1 MNLKQTVDYYIK
13 SSWHS
18 IARMYN
24 QAASENE
31 LSQTIGYVLINV
43 PKEGVPATQI
53 APLMGMEPTSLSRL
67 LKTMEDNGLIY
78 RQKDLIDKRVVKI
91 FLTEKGIE
99 KRKISKKIILD
110 FNAKVEKNIP
120 AEKLECFVSV
130 LQQICELT
138 KKD

>member
-1 MNLKQTVDYYIK
+1 MNLKQTVDYYVK

-24 QAASENE
+24 QIAAKHG

-67 LKTMEDNGLIY
+67 LKNMEEDGLIY
-78 RQKDLIDKRVVKI
+78 RQKDELDKRIVKI
-91 FLTEKGIE
+91 FLTPLGIE

-110 FNAKVEKNIP
+110 FNEKIEKNIP
-120 AEKLECFVSV
+120 PEKLECFVLV
-130 LQQICELT
+130 LQQICEQAR
-138 KKD
+138 KE